1 LEEIMQNRIHEELAA
16 MREQVAR
23 QNERWAEAK
32 AKLLAMGE
40 CVLAVPRDALVR
52 IDAVCAPPIDQIAH
66 PVIRA

>member
-1 LEEIMQNRIHEELAA
+1 MQNKLNEALAA
-16 MREQVAR
+16 MRAEVAR

-32 AKLLAMGE
+32 TKLLAMGD